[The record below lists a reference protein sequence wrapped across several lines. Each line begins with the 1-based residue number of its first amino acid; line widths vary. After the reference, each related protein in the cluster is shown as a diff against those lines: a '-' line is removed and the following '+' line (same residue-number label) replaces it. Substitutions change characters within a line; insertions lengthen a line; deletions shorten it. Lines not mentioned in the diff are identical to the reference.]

1 MDFYKLGVVR
11 NWKSLTECLFLSY
24 SQPSL
29 TDCSNQKTKPYCREA
44 RVTGSIRKRRKKGKR
59 AGKLRIADHWNAIS
73 IIASSQANPL
83 KAVAEFVENSIDARA
98 RQIVITRGKK
108 KGEFYLK
115 VSDDGEGIP
124 KDEQGLPDFQYVA
137 THICDSIK
145 RRLKT
150 EGAEGIQ
157 GEFGIG
163 LLSFWTVG
171 QRLSITS
178 CGTDRNTYEMTM
190 AKDSPEF
197 AVTKKRLLIPFK
209 GTDLTIYPLLPGLRS
224 LTGDKIQRYLASE
237 LRDRIKE
244 SETKITVL
252 DRTGRAEYVVV
263 PRQFTGRLLHDLR
276 PAETA
281 AGDIYL
287 ELYLSDPGSANRVGL
302 YRRGTRVL
310 PSIIELDHF
319 QKEPWTAG
327 YLQGIIEA
335 PFLNLTPGT
344 RHGIIRDEQF
354 DVFCRALEP
363 IENHLQQMIEEQRK
377 AEEERSSRQ
386 ILRKVQR
393 ALKEAFLRLPQEE
406 YDWFDIHDGRTQK
419 KKGSL
424 FSTGSM
430 VGSAREENGAE
441 GGVRDA
447 VPELDSEDERHKEF
461 FEFAGPLF
469 SVLISPKSSVVPVDR
484 NKKYRAVCRD
494 RSRRTV
500 WENLVY
506 HWEITDGAGQL
517 QANDDESV
525 VFIAPPEPGLTT
537 LTVIVRQGE
546 TECRDEALITVT
558 DSLID
563 QSIGTGG
570 TRKGL
575 PGYTYRRASGEM
587 WRSRFD
593 VDQNVI
599 VINNG
604 HRDFV
609 YAGKQKSRKLRY
621 ICRLFCKELVRHNFP
636 ELQTDELLERMIEL
650 SLYTEE
656 HLK

>member
-1 MDFYKLGVVR
+1 MAI
-11 NWKSLTECLFLSY
+11 S
-24 SQPSL
+24 
-29 TDCSNQKTKPYCREA
+29 A
-44 RVTGSIRKRRKKGKR
+44 RKRKKKKTR
-59 AGKLRIADHWNAIS
+59 TGKLRIANHWNAIS

-98 RQIVITRGKK
+98 KHVVIIRGKK

-124 KDEQGLPDFQYVA
+124 RDEQGLPDFHHVA

-145 RRLKT
+145 RRLKS
-150 EGAEGIQ
+150 EGAQGIQ

-171 QRLSITS
+171 QNLHITS
-178 CGTDRNTYEMTM
+178 CGTDGNTYEMTM
-190 AKDSPEF
+190 AKDSQKF
-197 AVTKKRLLIPFK
+197 TVLKKRVLLPFE
-209 GTDLTIYPLLPGLRS
+209 GTELMIYPVLPGLRS
-224 LTGDKIQRYLASE
+224 LTGERIQRYLASE
-237 LRDRIKE
+237 LRNRIKV
-244 SETKITVL
+244 SGAKIRVV
-252 DRTGRAEYVVV
+252 DRTGRAEYIVV
-263 PRQFTGRLLHDLR
+263 PRQFTGRLLHNLR

-281 AGDIYL
+281 LGDIYL
-287 ELYLSDPGSANRVGL
+287 ELYLSDPGVANRVGL

-310 PSIIELDHF
+310 PSIIELEYF
-319 QKEPWTAG
+319 QKEPWTDG
-327 YLQGIIEA
+327 SLQGILDA

-344 RHGIIRDEQF
+344 RQGIIHDDRF
-354 DVFCRALEP
+354 NTFCKALEP
-363 IENHLQQMIEEQRK
+363 VEEHLRQIIEEQRK

-406 YDWFDIHDGRTQK
+406 YDWFDLQSRKTRK
-419 KKGSL
+419 KRDPL
-424 FSTGSM
+424 FSASSI
-430 VGSAREENGAE
+430 VGPAREENSRE
-441 GGVRDA
+441 GDGHGTA
-447 VPELDSEDERHKEF
+447 PEPDGSDDGHREF

-484 NKKYRAVCRD
+484 RKKYRALCRD

-500 WENLVY
+500 WKDLVY
-506 HWEITDGAGQL
+506 RWGIINGEGQL
-517 QANDDESV
+517 RSNDEESV
-525 VFIAPPEPGLTT
+525 VFIAPPEPCLTT
-537 LTVIVRQGE
+537 LELIVRQGGK
-546 TECRDEALITVT
+546 ECRDEALITIT
-558 DSLID
+558 DSLMD
-563 QSIGTGG
+563 QATGSG
-570 TRKGL
+570 GSRKGL
-575 PGYTYRRASGEM
+575 PGYTYHRAPGEM

-593 VDQNVI
+593 VDKNVI

-636 ELQTDELLERMIEL
+636 GLQTDELLERMIEL

>member
-1 MDFYKLGVVR
+1 LAVAT
-11 NWKSLTECLFLSY
+11 S
-24 SQPSL
+24 
-29 TDCSNQKTKPYCREA
+29 A
-44 RVTGSIRKRRKKGKR
+44 RKRKKKNSR
-59 AGKLRIADHWNAIS
+59 TGKLRIANHWNAIS

-98 RQIVITRGKK
+98 KHIVITRGKK

-124 KDEQGLPDFQYVA
+124 RDEEGLPDFRYVA

-145 RRLKT
+145 RRLKS
-150 EGAEGIQ
+150 EGVQGIQ

-171 QRLSITS
+171 QNLYITS
-178 CGTDRNTYEMTM
+178 CGADGNTYEMTM
-190 AKDSPEF
+190 AKGSQKFE
-197 AVTKKRLLIPFK
+197 VVKKRVLIPFE
-209 GTDLTIYPLLPGLRS
+209 GTDLMIYPVLPGLRS
-224 LTGDKIQRYLASE
+224 LTGEKIQRYLASE
-237 LRDRIKE
+237 LRDRIKA
-244 SETKITVL
+244 SGAKIRVM

-263 PRQFTGRLLHDLR
+263 PRQFTGRLLHNLR
-276 PAETA
+276 PAENA
-281 AGDIYL
+281 AGDVYL
-287 ELYLSDPGSANRVGL
+287 ELYLSDPGAANQVGL

-310 PSIIELDHF
+310 PSIVELERF

-327 YLQGIIEA
+327 YLQGILDA

-344 RHGIIRDEQF
+344 RQGIIYDEQF
-354 DVFCRALEP
+354 YAFCEALEP
-363 IENHLQQMIEEQRK
+363 VEAQLRQIIEEQRK
-377 AEEERSSRQ
+377 AEEERSSRL

-406 YDWFDIHDGRTQK
+406 YDWFDISRQK
-419 KKGSL
+419 AAKKPDPL
-424 FSTGSM
+424 FSAASMAGST
-430 VGSAREENGAE
+430 REENSAQ
-441 GGVRDA
+441 RDVHGTA
-447 VPELDSEDERHKEF
+447 PELQETDDGIREF
-461 FEFAGPLF
+461 FEHAGPLF

-484 NKKYRAVCRD
+484 RKKYRALCRD

-500 WENLVY
+500 WKDLTY
-506 HWEITDGAGQL
+506 SWGIIDGEGRL
-517 QANDDESV
+517 ESNDEESV
-525 VFIAPPEPGLTT
+525 VFIAPPEPCLTT
-537 LTVIVRQGE
+537 LELVVRQGE
-546 TECRDEALITVT
+546 KECRDEALITIT
-558 DSLID
+558 DSLMD
-563 QSIGTGG
+563 QASGSAGS
-570 TRKGL
+570 RKGL
-575 PGYTYRRASGEM
+575 PGYTYHRAPGEM

-593 VDQNVI
+593 VDKNVI

-609 YAGKQKSRKLRY
+609 YAGKKKSRKLRY

-636 ELQTDELLERMIEL
+636 GLQTDELLERMIEL